1 MRAIHR
7 VGMTMLGAFVITTS
21 FASTA
26 SAGCTDRAPLPKRL
40 SLGGAPGLSPS
51 FGLPPAVATSASGS
65 SSDNSATVV
74 GMWHVT
80 FTSDGNNVAPF
91 FIPDGAPLDDGY
103 AQWHSDG
110 TEIMNS
116 LRDPATSNFCL
127 GVWQAEGGRTYK
139 LNHFALSWDNTGALC
154 VPEPGAASCFV
165 GRANIREEVTVDPH
179 GQTYSGTVTIDQYG
193 TSGQLL
199 FRLRGLVS
207 AQRITAD

>member
-1 MRAIHR
+1 MKAFNR
-7 VGMTMLGAFVITTS
+7 VLTTILGTFVTLASVTS
-21 FASTA
+21 NAT
-26 SAGCTDRAPLPKRL
+26 AGCIDPAPLSKRL
-40 SLGGAPGLSPS
+40 LPGGMPHQSSSYSSSP
-51 FGLPPAVATSASGS
+51 AIATYISN
-65 SSDNSATVV
+65 SSDNKPSIV
-74 GMWHVT
+74 GMWHFT
-80 FTSDGNNVAPF
+80 FASDGNNVAPF

-116 LRDPATSNFCL
+116 FRDPATGNFCL
-127 GVWQAEGGRTYK
+127 GVWEAEGGRTYK
-139 LNHFALSWDNTGALC
+139 LNHFALSWDNTGKFC
-154 VPEPGAASCFV
+154 VPEPGAPSCFV